1 MPIKFSIVTP
11 CFNSGRFIRE
21 TIQSVISQQG
31 DFTIEYFVVDN
42 CSTDAT
48 REIVEEFQTLLKTGN
63 YPLVCNGIDLY
74 FICESDKGMYDAINK
89 GFYKATGD
97 IFAWINA
104 DDVYL
109 PSAFAT
115 MAKVFSIY
123 PDIHWTKG
131 VTSYITEESSIW
143 SVGKCMLYNQ
153 NWIKSGIYGRDR
165 YFIQQD
171 SVFWRAWLWQQ
182 CGGIDTSFKK
192 AGDYYLWINLA
203 ELTSLVSVTSW
214 VSCFRR
220 VEGQISQDIAA
231 YMKEVRSI
239 SSGNDKLSTKV
250 RFFSRLERKKRLPTF
265 IKRTL
270 YRLLFGLDDYS
281 LVLINEN
288 GQFNRITGQ
297 YYDVMRVLW

>member
-1 MPIKFSIVTP
+1 
-11 CFNSGRFIRE
+11 
-21 TIQSVISQQG
+21 
-31 DFTIEYFVVDN
+31 
-42 CSTDAT
+42 
-48 REIVEEFQTLLKTGN
+48 
-63 YPLVCNGIDLY
+63 
-74 FICESDKGMYDAINK
+74 
-89 GFYKATGD
+89 
-97 IFAWINA
+97 
-104 DDVYL
+104 
-109 PSAFAT
+109 
-115 MAKVFSIY
+115 
-123 PDIHWTKG
+123 
-131 VTSYITEESSIW
+131 
-143 SVGKCMLYNQ
+143 MLYNQ
-153 NWIKSGIYGRDR
+153 NWIKSGIYGRDH

-231 YMKEVRSI
+231 YMREVRSI

-297 YYDVMRVLW
+297 YYDVMRFLW